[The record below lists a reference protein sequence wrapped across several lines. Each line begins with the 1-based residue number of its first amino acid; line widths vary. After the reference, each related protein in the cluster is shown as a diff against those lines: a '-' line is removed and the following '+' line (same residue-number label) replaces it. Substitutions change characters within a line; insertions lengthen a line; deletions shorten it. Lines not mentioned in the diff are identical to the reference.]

1 MALEDLIGSLYQY
14 NMGLPLNYANPY
26 FSFLNNQAGN
36 MTSLGNQYQGNMGSL
51 GGQAIGGSASLGN
64 SAMGLYG
71 NLAGQQAS
79 MYQSELPMQ
88 MEMQKYNSLAPAL
101 SGLLGQFGGGLGGM
115 NISPISMNFNRPDVM
130 GGYQGAV
137 NNAYKNFGNT
147 TNQAYG
153 HATDAY
159 GRAHSDTTEIGNQF
173 QGQWQNLQDRVFPNQ
188 QGGTQKPPAATPI
201 RHYGPGGPRVADGD
215 GSFNF
220 PGGPA
225 DPAPRVADG
234 DGSFNFPGGPANPVP
249 LSRSQRPF
257 QVRY

>member
-1 MALEDLIGSLYQY
+1 
-14 NMGLPLNYANPY
+14 
-26 FSFLNNQAGN
+26 

-88 MEMQKYNSLAPAL
+88 MEMAKYNSLAPAL
-101 SGLLGQFGGGLGGM
+101 SGLLGQFGGGGMGGM

-153 HATDAY
+153 QATDAY
-159 GRAHSDTTEIGNQF
+159 GRAHGNVQEIGNQF
-173 QGQWQNLQDRVFPNQ
+173 QGQWQNLQNRVFPNQ
-188 QGGTQKPPAATPI
+188 QAAPQKPPRMAEL
-201 RHYGPGGPRVADGD
+201 
-215 GSFNF
+215 
-220 PGGPA
+220 
-225 DPAPRVADG
+225 PAPA
-234 DGSFNFPGGPANPVP
+234 PPAPAPPAQPAGGASGGYEPQPWGQP
-249 LSRSQRPF
+249 PMMYSRSPSGYLRRP
-257 QVRY
+257 QQARD

>member
-1 MALEDLIGSLYQY
+1 MALEDLIGGLYQF
-14 NMGLPLNYANPY
+14 NMGLPLQYANPN

-101 SGLLGQFGGGLGGM
+101 SGLLGQFGGGGMGGM
-115 NISPISMNFNRPDVM
+115 NISPINMNFNRPDVM
-130 GGYQGAV
+130 SGYQGAV

-153 HATDAY
+153 QATDAY
-159 GRAHSDTTEIGNQF
+159 GRAHSDTAEIGNQF
-173 QGQWQNLQDRVFPNQ
+173 QGQWQNLQDRVFPTSAIWALHLTTRPSR
-188 QGGTQKPPAATPI
+188 GFRTARLGAITTRRTDRRTTSTSWLA
-201 RHYGPGGPRVADGD
+201 VAL
-215 GSFNF
+215 GSKRAWM
-220 PGGPA
+220 PKTSVTRCWA
-225 DPAPRVADG
+225 LA
-234 DGSFNFPGGPANPVP
+234 
-249 LSRSQRPF
+249 
-257 QVRY
+257 